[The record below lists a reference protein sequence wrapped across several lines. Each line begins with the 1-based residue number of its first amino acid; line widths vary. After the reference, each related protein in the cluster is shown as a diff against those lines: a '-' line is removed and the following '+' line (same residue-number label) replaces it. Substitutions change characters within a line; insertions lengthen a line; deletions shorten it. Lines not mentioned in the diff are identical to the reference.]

1 MTAAQKIIDDLKN
14 VYYIQWAVVSKNPV
28 KLKQLTDGLE
38 YVLGIIKE
46 DYKQYEISLEIN
58 YIVLEEEACHKIY
71 LTLKNYNNK
80 ILGDT
85 GQVLII
91 NTVIVYMTRVLG
103 ILTNTVAKRKQADDR
118 HSQGQELSN

>member
-85 GQVLII
+85 GEVLII